1 MDTTVITSFALIL
14 LLIGGYAAFSK
25 QLIPVWSER
34 KAEFESIKDSWKPI
48 IIISALVSVIV
59 VYALTMNRELP
70 TKAGDFF
77 FVPEPIPL
85 SIIAMLGL
93 LTYVSTLSAATDF
106 LISRAPF
113 EPTDLLFYLG
123 APVMLFYGG
132 FDDVIETTWNRVSQY
147 GVGELLP
154 ALGEGFVTA
163 DWSGLIS
170 AGIWF
175 LCPLILMTSV
185 GRGIGDADFFYLVAI
200 TTTVSWWA
208 GWYVTFMLFGLGC
221 FIQILMYFVFQK
233 LNMGELRKIKP
244 SPTKLTIQRM
254 LMNIFP
260 SLKFDVSGKKVERY
274 YTPLLPALGIA
285 YVGGLV
291 FLLLTGNSML
301 LINGGVGIFGT

>member
-1 MDTTVITSFALIL
+1 MATTVYTAFALTL

-25 QLIPVWSER
+25 QLIPVWSAR
-34 KAEFESIKDSWKPI
+34 KAEFESIKDSWNPI
-48 IIISALVSVIV
+48 IMISALVSVIV
-59 VYALTMNRELP
+59 IYLLTVNREAP
-70 TKAGDFF
+70 THNGDMFF
-77 FVPEPIPL
+77 TPDAIPL

-123 APVMLFYGG
+123 VPFMLFYGG
-132 FDDVIETTWNRVSQY
+132 FGDVITTTWDRVASTN
-147 GVGELLP
+147 VGELLP
-154 ALGEGFVTA
+154 ALGEGFATA
-163 DWSGLIS
+163 DWSGLLS

-175 LCPLILMTSV
+175 ICPLILMTSV

-200 TTTVSWWA
+200 TTTVAWWA

-244 SPTKLTIQRM
+244 SPTKLTLQRM
-254 LMNIFP
+254 LMKVFP

-285 YVGGLV
+285 YVAGLTY
-291 FLLLTGNSML
+291 LLLTGNSML